1 LEKYVNPALLISAS
15 VWVLAQVL
23 KFVGGMIR
31 EKRIDLSYF
40 IRPGGMPSAHS
51 ALVTSLAVSIGV
63 LEGFNST
70 AFAISAIFAMIV
82 LYDAAGVRR
91 SVSRQSII
99 LNRILIELREKR
111 PKDFEHDVREL
122 IGHTPIQ
129 VFTGGILGIAY
140 ALFWLWLSG
149 NLKF

>member
-1 LEKYVNPALLISAS
+1 LEKYINPALFISVSA
-15 VWVLAQVL
+15 WILAQII

-63 LEGFNST
+63 LDGFNSIT
-70 AFAISAIFAMIV
+70 FAMAAVFAMIV

-99 LNRILIELREKR
+99 LNRILIELRERR

-149 NLKF
+149 KVSW